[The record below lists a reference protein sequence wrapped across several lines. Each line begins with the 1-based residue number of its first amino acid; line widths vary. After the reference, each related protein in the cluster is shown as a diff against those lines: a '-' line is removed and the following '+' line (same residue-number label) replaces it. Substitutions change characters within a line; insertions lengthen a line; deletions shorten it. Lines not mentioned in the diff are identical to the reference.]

1 MAATGKILILKL
13 YHKILSILLADNQ
26 ILSIHAQKEV
36 PHAIGNIY
44 VGRVQNISLNIGAAF
59 VDLGE
64 GYLTFLPLSEARYA
78 HITNRKP
85 DGTIKCGDELLVQI
99 VKEPMK
105 TKVAGV
111 TTKISLSGNY
121 AVVGI
126 QDKKTPAIQVSSKI
140 SKAKQNH
147 FRDIEVLQPL
157 AQKYSLIVRTNASQ
171 LETDDALIA
180 EATDL
185 ADQLHHILDIADKR
199 TCYSCLH
206 HACPDFLHFIQNI
219 YLTEYDEV
227 ITDLPEVYMVLEKEM
242 RQMDIPLRLYQDKL
256 LPLYKLY
263 AIENR
268 IQELLGKKVWLK
280 SGGYLIIEPT
290 EALIS
295 IDVNSG
301 KCETGKNKEE
311 TFFKINKEAAQ
322 MIAIHLRARNLSG
335 MILVDFINLN
345 SKAHET
351 ELMEYMRSLLKRDNV
366 TSNVVDMTGLGLM
379 ELTRKKISP
388 CFAEQLKS

>member
-1 MAATGKILILKL
+1 
-13 YHKILSILLADNQ
+13 
-26 ILSIHAQKEV
+26 
-36 PHAIGNIY
+36 
-44 VGRVQNISLNIGAAF
+44 
-59 VDLGE
+59 
-64 GYLTFLPLSEARYA
+64 
-78 HITNRKP
+78 
-85 DGTIKCGDELLVQI
+85 
-99 VKEPMK
+99 
-105 TKVAGV
+105 
-111 TTKISLSGNY
+111 
-121 AVVGI
+121 
-126 QDKKTPAIQVSSKI
+126 
-140 SKAKQNH
+140 
-147 FRDIEVLQPL
+147 
-157 AQKYSLIVRTNASQ
+157 
-171 LETDDALIA
+171 
-180 EATDL
+180 
-185 ADQLHHILDIADKR
+185 
-199 TCYSCLH
+199 
-206 HACPDFLHFIQNI
+206 
-219 YLTEYDEV
+219 
-227 ITDLPEVYMVLEKEM
+227 M
-242 RQMDIPLRLYQDKL
+242 RQMDIPLRLYHDKL